1 MWLDLLCMGMYIPA
15 FRRNEVTGQYLTQID
30 KHDLRSMGM
39 KSIGTPRLRGLPR
52 LSSHVAGDAM
62 MLMGYTCVAQVT
74 ASGSSD
80 G

>member
-39 KSIGTPRLRGLPR
+39 KSIGTLTPAR
-52 LSSHVAGDAM
+52 VAAAVM
-62 MLMGYTCVAQVT
+62 WRAT
-74 ASGSSD
+74 
-80 G
+80 